1 MPKKKK
7 GGKKKG
13 GESDSADAKDKD
25 VDKKSYEPPRASE
38 KEIALRTECVEKT
51 TPFLYNAHHHS
62 LLCPV
67 SFRLQELDNELDTL
81 KKQVSD
87 LYPCQLL

>member
-25 VDKKSYEPPRASE
+25 VDKKSYESPRASE
-38 KEIALRTECVEKT
+38 KEIALRTECVRKQ
-51 TPFLYNAHHHS
+51 LYIYIMRTIIR
-62 LLCPV
+62 CPV
-67 SFRLQELDNELDTL
+67 VF
-81 KKQVSD
+81 QVTGIG
-87 LYPCQLL
+87 